1 MDEELE
7 RIKMRKLAEMM
18 TRGTAGQAGPA
29 EPAVLSDR
37 DFDKFVSSYP
47 VALVDFWAEWC
58 GPCRIVGPVVQQ
70 LAHDYAGRVAFGKLN
85 VDKNPATSGR
95 FGITS
100 IPTLLIFRKGKLAD
114 GIVGAVPRNV
124 IEARLAKN
132 LS

>member
-1 MDEELE
+1 
-7 RIKMRKLAEMM
+7 M
-18 TRGTAGQAGPA
+18 TARGTAGQAGPA
-29 EPAVLSDR
+29 EPVVLSDG
-37 DFDKFVSSYP
+37 DFDNFASSYP
-47 VALVDFWAEWC
+47 VVLVDFWAEWC

-70 LAHDYAGRVAFGKLN
+70 LSHDYAGRVAFGKLN
-85 VDKNPATSGR
+85 VDENPATSGR

>member
-1 MDEELE
+1 
-7 RIKMRKLAEMM
+7 MRKLAEMM
-18 TRGTAGQAGPA
+18 ARGTAGQAGPA
-29 EPAVLSDR
+29 EPVVLSDG
-37 DFDKFVSSYP
+37 DFDMFVSSYP
-47 VALVDFWAEWC
+47 VVLVDFWAEWC

-85 VDKNPATSGR
+85 VDENPATSER

-100 IPTLLIFRKGKLAD
+100 IPTLLIFRNGKMAD

-124 IEARLAKN
+124 IEDRLAES